1 MPNTKRAFFALAIAA
16 GAAMIA
22 IAAKSDMPPSAT
34 PPNDAPNPY
43 QTVTGWA
50 QLPDGRKWGSTA
62 GVDIGPDGNIWA
74 YDRCGANNC
83 ENSTLDPVLEFDKS
97 SGKLLRHF
105 GAGLFVQPRFLC
117 RQERQR
123 LGHRRPEG

>member
-1 MPNTKRAFFALAIAA
+1 MPDLRRAFYALAMA
-16 GAAMIA
+16 GAALTLTA
-22 IAAKSDMPPSAT
+22 GKTEVPSSSA

-62 GVDIGPDGNIWA
+62 GIDIGPDGNIWA

-83 ENSTLDPVLEFDKS
+83 ETSPLDPILEFDKS

-105 GAGLFVQPRFLC
+105 GAGLFVQPHGFFVDKS
-117 RQERQR
+117 
-123 LGHRRPEG
+123 G